1 MINANLRL
9 VISVARKYQGQGL
22 PLGDLIQ
29 EGMLGLIRAVEKFDW
44 RKGFKFSTYGTLW
57 IRQAIGR
64 GLANSGRTVR
74 LPVHIVARA
83 RKIADAERK
92 LAVEL
97 GREPAEE
104 EIAAFVELP
113 LDEVADIRR
122 ADRGP
127 TSLDQGVGEDG
138 ETALGDLIA
147 GDGPPSRTRSWP
159 AEDERLREAVDT
171 LPEAERDV
179 ITLRFGLDREQPV
192 ALRETGRRLGLSSE
206 RVRQL
211 EDRAL
216 RRSRRTRPSRRCARP
231 PNCRMSCPGAAS
243 TGVRVL
249 PHGGQTPSLAV
260 RLAKYWSMPGMPPR
274 RWRRAAGPLRCP
286 RGLFARPSSS
296 GSAPSPSGATTRA
309 ASRSGTQPRRRRV
322 RRPARACSAEADQ
335 ASPARRRARDR
346 LLHLPARQA
355 RERRERRGDSRSDC
369 TSISRIS
376 TVPSRGCSRAS
387 HQTIVCP
394 WGPRPRGTAWSSPQG
409 VGPIGADPRDAR
421 PGRRG
426 SPQPARWPS
435 PSRGRTTR
443 ASSRPAP
450 AAGAGARAGR

>member
-83 RKIADAERK
+83 RKIQDAERK

-97 GREPAEE
+97 GHQPTEE
-104 EIAAFVELP
+104 EIAARVDLP

-127 TSLDQGVGEDG
+127 TSLNQGVGEDA
-138 ETALGDLIA
+138 ETELGDLISA
-147 GDGPPSRTRSWP
+147 DGPSIEEEVAS
-159 AEDERLREAVDT
+159 DLDGERLRSAVDT
-171 LPEAERDV
+171 LPEVERNV
-179 ITLRFGLDREQPV
+179 ITLRFGLDRDEPQ

-216 RRSRRTRPSRRCARP
+216 RR
-231 PNCRMSCPGAAS
+231 
-243 TGVRVL
+243 L
-249 PHGGQTPSLAV
+249 
-260 RLAKYWSMPGMPPR
+260 
-274 RWRRAAGPLRCP
+274 
-286 RGLFARPSSS
+286 
-296 GSAPSPSGATTRA
+296 
-309 ASRSGTQPRRRRV
+309 
-322 RRPARACSAEADQ
+322 
-335 ASPARRRARDR
+335 ARDDAVAA
-346 LLHLPARQA
+346 L
-355 RERRERRGDSRSDC
+355 RE
-369 TSISRIS
+369 
-376 TVPSRGCSRAS
+376 
-387 HQTIVCP
+387 
-394 WGPRPRGTAWSSPQG
+394 
-409 VGPIGADPRDAR
+409 
-421 PGRRG
+421 
-426 SPQPARWPS
+426 
-435 PSRGRTTR
+435 
-443 ASSRPAP
+443 
-450 AAGAGARAGR
+450 AA

>member
-1 MINANLRL
+1 MQTAEKTIRTEPTPPELLEDSLQLFFNEARRHPLLTAEEEVELAKRIERGDLAAKERMVNANLRL

-22 PLGDLIQ
+22 PLTDLIQ

-92 LAVEL
+92 LAAQL
-97 GREPAEE
+97 GRQPTEE
-104 EIAAFVELP
+104 EIAEAVELP

-138 ETALGDLIA
+138 DTSLGDLVA
-147 GDGPPSRTRSWP
+147 SEGPSVHEEVVS
-159 AEDERLREAVDT
+159 ELVGESLRQAVST
-171 LPEAERDV
+171 LPEVERNV

-216 RRSRRTRPSRRCARP
+216 K
-231 PNCRMSCPGAAS
+231 
-243 TGVRVL
+243 
-249 PHGGQTPSLAV
+249 
-260 RLAKYWSMPGMPPR
+260 RLASEDAVVAL
-274 RWRRAAGPLRCP
+274 RAA
-286 RGLFARPSSS
+286 A
-296 GSAPSPSGATTRA
+296 
-309 ASRSGTQPRRRRV
+309 
-322 RRPARACSAEADQ
+322 
-335 ASPARRRARDR
+335 
-346 LLHLPARQA
+346 
-355 RERRERRGDSRSDC
+355 
-369 TSISRIS
+369 
-376 TVPSRGCSRAS
+376 
-387 HQTIVCP
+387 
-394 WGPRPRGTAWSSPQG
+394 
-409 VGPIGADPRDAR
+409 
-421 PGRRG
+421 
-426 SPQPARWPS
+426 
-435 PSRGRTTR
+435 
-443 ASSRPAP
+443 
-450 AAGAGARAGR
+450 